1 MLPFQQQ
8 QQQQQQNRQQNVQDE
23 LLTGQDKQ
31 KKQEVDALLS
41 EAMNNL
47 TFQEREEQQEVLHG
61 VAKDIAEEASFIEKA
76 LRELDAHIIRKKAGT
91 VYEIAERM
99 NPAYVNSRAFRI
111 MFLRGNRYDAK
122 ASANQMIRFFEMK
135 QQIFGSEK
143 LTRDIVLEDL
153 DEDDREALKAGFV
166 QLAGSD
172 TSNRQVII
180 QLPGVRK
187 FKHLQN
193 ELRARFF
200 TCMEALRSEQTQL
213 KGVVAMLYSVG
224 SFKDRSKGVGF
235 MEHTRLALS
244 VPIHIA
250 AIHLC
255 LDDPN
260 QYILIRAGLA
270 TINAKLRARIR
281 VHYGSH
287 LECQYLL
294 STYGVLAQTLPLT
307 ATYEIDMHRHLKCI
321 ESCFRDSQDG
331 SRSTISRITGI
342 EPKADDVLLMGYKTS
357 NNLGNHRLRERVKEL
372 FLQYNAG
379 TYEQKRHLLDGLIAS
394 IHNSGGRFLK
404 QDKESVVWQEVTLKE
419 ARTKVTQIF
428 RNYKRRLGTPRSTV
442 TVPPSIV
449 SEPMPDDVLFGRHQ
463 QSRGNE
469 LLHTLVKERFEKY
482 ESLDRGMKIS
492 VVDSIMQRI
501 REEGGRFLEPDSNGW
516 VELSK
521 EQARPKVSKCL
532 SNYRRHFKKAPN

>member
-122 ASANQMIRFFEMK
+122 ASANQMLSFFELK
-135 QQIFGSEK
+135 QQLFGNDK
-143 LTRDIVLEDL
+143 LAQDITIDDL
-153 DEDDREALKAGFV
+153 DEDDREALKAGFL
-166 QLAGSD
+166 QLTGRD
-172 TSNRQVII
+172 TSNRQIVV
-180 QLPGVRK
+180 QMPGIRK
-187 FKHLQN
+187 FRHLRN
-193 ELRARFF
+193 ELRASFY
-200 TCMEALRSEQTQL
+200 TCMQALLSEQTQL
-213 KGVVAMLYSVG
+213 KGIITIFYTVG
-224 SFKDRSKGVGF
+224 NFKDRSKGVGF
-235 MEHTRLALS
+235 TDHSRRALS
-244 VPIHIA
+244 VPLHIA
-250 AIHLC
+250 AIHFC
-255 LDDPN
+255 LDDPH
-260 QYILIRAGLA
+260 QYILVRAGLA
-270 TINAKLRARIR
+270 AANAKLRARIR

-294 STYGVLAQTLPLT
+294 ASYGISKELLPLT
-307 ATYEIDMHRHLKCI
+307 ATYEVDMRRHLNWT
-321 ESCFRDSQDG
+321 EFCFRDSKDG
-331 SRSTISRITGI
+331 SLKPPPCI
-342 EPKADDVLLMGYKTS
+342 EPNANDVLLMGYKTS